1 MSKNYCAEQFE
12 DGFTP
17 KFSNYYGPTR
27 KLPDHP
33 KRKKM
38 PTRIIANDR
47 GHLAEAQDRVPG
59 SNPFGHFHVK
69 SESQADDKSILVLI
83 ENIII
88 RDTHS
93 QFFKSL
99 SDRNYQLTFKYADDS
114 TLDLKQ
120 FGEYVYQHIIIFAPT
135 TTEFGGYIS
144 VKALTD
150 FVDNGGNVLV
160 AGGPDLGEAV
170 RDFASECGVEFDASN
185 SSVIDHHNFDEMD
198 IGDHTLIVAG
208 PEDAINVPV
217 ITGGFKNPVLY
228 RGVGISTDPTNPLLI
243 SILHGSAKSFSYD
256 TKKIV
261 SQYPTTVGKNT
272 QLVVALQARNNARV
286 VFTGSIEMFSDSFY
300 SSPVANKVTNKRFEL
315 SSNAEFCDHLLR
327 WTFKEAAESA
337 ARHEYT
343 IMDDIVY
350 KIDIVEKD
358 ANGVWRDYVAEDI
371 QLELVR
377 IDPFIRRNL
386 PFRNHGYEMRMKL
399 PDVYGVFKL
408 VVDYHRTGYTSVF
421 SATQISVRPFTHT
434 QYERFITSAY
444 PYYASAISMMLGVF
458 LFSFVYLYLREGKPK
473 AKTE

>member
-1 MSKNYCAEQFE
+1 MRLFLLVALLFSARAENQASDKN
-12 DGFTP
+12 
-17 KFSNYYGPTR
+17 
-27 KLPDHP
+27 
-33 KRKKM
+33 
-38 PTRIIANDR
+38 
-47 GHLAEAQDRVPG
+47 V
-59 SNPFGHFHVK
+59 
-69 SESQADDKSILVLI
+69 LVLI
-83 ENIII
+83 ENIVI

-99 SDRNYQLTFKYADDS
+99 TDRNYQLTFKYADDS
-114 TLDLKQ
+114 TLDLKL
-120 FGEYVYQHIIIFAPT
+120 FGEYNYQHVVIFAPT
-135 TTEFGGYIS
+135 TKEFGGYVS

-160 AGGPDLGEAV
+160 AGGPELGEAV

-198 IGDHTLIVAG
+198 NGDHTLIVAS

-217 ITGGFKNPVLY
+217 ITGGFKNPILY
-228 RGVGISTDPTNPLLI
+228 RGVGISTDPTNPLI
-243 SILHGSAKSFSYD
+243 ITVLHGSATSFSYD
-256 TKKIV
+256 AKKVV

-272 QLVVALQARNNARV
+272 QLVAALQARNDARV
-286 VFTGSIEMFSDSFY
+286 VFTGSIEMFSDAFY
-300 SSPVANKVTNKRFEL
+300 SSPVFNKVTNKRFER
-315 SSNAEFCDHLLR
+315 SSNAEFCDHLLQ
-327 WTFKEAAESA
+327 WTFKESGVLRVANVSHHRVGESTP
-337 ARHEYT
+337 RHEYT
-343 IMDDIVY
+343 ITDDIIY

-358 ANGVWRDYVAEDI
+358 KNGVWRDYVAEDI

-386 PFRNHGYEMRMKL
+386 QFKNHGYEMRMKL

-408 VVDYHRTGYTSVF
+408 VVDYHRIGYTSIF

-458 LFSFVYLYLREGKPK
+458 LFSFVYLYIREGKPK
-473 AKTE
+473 AKTD

>member
-1 MSKNYCAEQFE
+1 MRLFLLLTLVFSARAEGQASDKN
-12 DGFTP
+12 
-17 KFSNYYGPTR
+17 
-27 KLPDHP
+27 
-33 KRKKM
+33 
-38 PTRIIANDR
+38 
-47 GHLAEAQDRVPG
+47 V
-59 SNPFGHFHVK
+59 
-69 SESQADDKSILVLI
+69 LVLI

-99 SDRNYQLTFKYADDS
+99 TDRNYQLTFKYADDS
-114 TLDLKQ
+114 ALDLKL
-120 FGEYVYQHIIIFAPT
+120 FGEYNYQHIIIFAPT
-135 TTEFGGYIS
+135 TTEFGGYVS

-160 AGGPDLGEAV
+160 AGGLELGEAV

-198 IGDHTLIVAG
+198 NGDHTLIVAS

-217 ITGGFKNPVLY
+217 ITGGFKNPILY

-243 SILHGSAKSFSYD
+243 TVLHGSARSFSYD
-256 TKKIV
+256 TKKVV

-272 QLVVALQARNNARV
+272 QLVAALQARNDARV
-286 VFTGSIEMFSDSFY
+286 VFTGSIEMFSDAFY
-300 SSPVANKVTNKRFEL
+300 SSPVVNKVTNKRFER

-327 WTFKEAAESA
+327 WTFKESGVLRVANVSHHRVGEST

-343 IMDDIVY
+343 ITDDIVY

-358 ANGVWRDYVAEDI
+358 KNGVWRDYVAEDI

-386 PFRNHGYEMRMKL
+386 KFKDHGYEMRMKL

-408 VVDYHRTGYTSVF
+408 VVDYHRIGYTSIF

-473 AKTE
+473 AKTD